1 MKIIALTALAQ
12 TGKDTFC
19 QVLIKELAK
28 MGYIGMRQALADS
41 LKAELTDLLW
51 ENFGINIFNCSDEE
65 KNLVRPLLVDY
76 GKIKR
81 QVSNGT
87 YWWSLLEKKIEQTA
101 WQDNVVHIITDV
113 RYAEYEKDENFFI
126 QKHNGILVHLS
137 RDGIIAPNKEEE
149 KFDPILELMADYR
162 FLLDTVSDKSKIE
175 ETIQPLV
182 SVFVQDLY
190 RRCFLI

>member
-28 MGYIGMRQALADS
+28 MGYTARRRALADT
-41 LKAELTDLLW
+41 LKNELSGLLW
-51 ENFGINIFNCSDEE
+51 DNFGIDIFDCTSEE

-81 QVSNGT
+81 QTSEGT
-87 YWWSLLEKKIEQTA
+87 YWWKLLEKKLDEVDGNII
-101 WQDNVVHIITDV
+101 NIITDV
-113 RYAEYEKDENFFI
+113 RYAEYEKDEVFFVK
-126 QKHNGILVHLS
+126 KHDGILVHLS
-137 RDGIIAPNKEEE
+137 RDGITPPNKEEE

-162 FLLDTVSDKSKIE
+162 FLLDTAEDKNKIE
-175 ETIQPLV
+175 QQIQPLV
-182 SVFVQDLY
+182 EVFVKDLY
-190 RRCFLI
+190 RRNFLP

>member
-1 MKIIALTALAQ
+1 
-12 TGKDTFC
+12 
-19 QVLIKELAK
+19 
-28 MGYIGMRQALADS
+28 MRQALADS

-87 YWWSLLEKKIEQTA
+87 YWWSLLEKKIEQTD